1 MYFWITFFHVT
12 KVIPR
17 SLVEIHGKKYVTW
30 NCAQLVIII
39 SFGAKTLRVGYWK
52 QAYCQKRPIKI
63 QLHRDLKNK
72 KKG

>member
-17 SLVEIHGKKYVTW
+17 SLVEIHGKKDITW

-39 SFGAKTLRVGYWK
+39 SFGG
-52 QAYCQKRPIKI
+52 
-63 QLHRDLKNK
+63 KNFAGGLLETGILSK
-72 KKG
+72 KAHKNSTS